1 MAILP
6 SRKVKR
12 SAAGYL
18 HALTVLWRASERP
31 FRHTTIARDEMPGAR
46 PVRVMESLEHCG
58 VRGANGLLTL
68 APLSVDLRPG
78 RCCEHTVVGH
88 HGHQRVE
95 IVSVPRVGETVQQ
108 RRESPR
114 LNVGCFVWF
123 ALEG

>member
-1 MAILP
+1 MAILQYVE
-6 SRKVKR
+6 REEI
-12 SAAGYL
+12 AAGHLY
-18 HALTVLWRASERP
+18 ALAVFLRTGERR

-108 RRESPR
+108 REK
-114 LNVGCFVWF
+114 VHV
-123 ALEG
+123 